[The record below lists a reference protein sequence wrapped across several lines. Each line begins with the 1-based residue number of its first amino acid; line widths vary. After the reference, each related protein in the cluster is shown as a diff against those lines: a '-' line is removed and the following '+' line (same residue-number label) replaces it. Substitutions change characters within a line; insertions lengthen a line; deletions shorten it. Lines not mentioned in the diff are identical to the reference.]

1 MHDNSDV
8 FFKDVPDGVNVLITG
23 TFGKFSEILVII
35 GGNSSVQGLNWEGNE
50 VLWNVVSGK
59 VCSMAILDFD
69 KDGENEVSCSYN

>member
-8 FFKDVPDGVNVLITG
+8 FFKDAPDGVNVLITG
-23 TFGKFSEILVII
+23 TFGKFSEVLAII

-59 VCSMAILDFD
+59 VCSMAIFDFD